1 MPWVARRHYVEH
13 LVGARGFL
21 QRAAIRCANLPSPP
35 PARRHPTSPLRLQ
48 NDRSSRARCASLSV
62 QVGDGGFPAGAR
74 EGREGR
80 WRTRR
85 RPGSMRSRR
94 REAKRSY
101 LTCEEDRR
109 ASRAPRVAETPR
121 DRDARSFPSAYI
133 CAWRG

>member
-80 WRTRR
+80 WRPRR
-85 RPGSMRSRR
+85 RDRCVRAAGKQS
-94 REAKRSY
+94 EA
-101 LTCEEDRR
+101 E
-109 ASRAPRVAETPR
+109 VAAAAAADER
-121 DRDARSFPSAYI
+121 
-133 CAWRG
+133 